1 MRFWSIWIPGVII
14 FGVASIV
21 SPGGGALGQTVENPG
36 FKALPRPVNY
46 ATPLAPAHGAKAV
59 IVFGKNAAWSQ
70 KSAEAVKQAIQGW
83 SGAEGCSAPPRHPP
97 RWRGSAATN
106 G

>member
-46 ATPLAPAHGAKAV
+46 ATPLMS
-59 IVFGKNAAWSQ
+59 FGGEPLK
-70 KSAEAVKQAIQGW
+70 VV
-83 SGAEGCSAPPRHPP
+83 
-97 RWRGSAATN
+97 AATPWLGHRRAHEPAPN
-106 G
+106 ALRDRADAQAAA